1 MSFAVKYQEFL
12 EKINNRVP
20 IKWLTKPID
29 KIHPLAS
36 FFLFIIAII
45 IILLLVFKPFGIAG
59 GKTQTIFFTIGL
71 ADDSGEILRNFEF
84 QIRDNDTDIV
94 QNYRTGNNG
103 QFSLELDKYGSYSVV
118 VDKAGYKYLDVDVD
132 LSRTRQNFTVLI
144 FNLPST
150 QSKTLTFVGTNGK
163 PISENLNVTITCQD
177 GTTVNPTSSTVT
189 NGTADFDVPV
199 SCTNMVAT
207 AIGISYSGKSIP
219 INQTTGV
226 VSVPPK
232 AAVTGTGRATIRVK
246 SGTNYLDG
254 ITLRIFATGDGIN
267 PVVSGQTAM
276 GSKPFANLEIGEY
289 KVVATDDSL
298 RYATAEKIFTIT
310 KDTETQINLEM
321 SAVNGQGNPGDTE
334 TTIEARDITVV
345 VKDYD
350 TGVDLESS
358 ALAQVFLTTDING
371 SLQTIDT
378 KDYKGTS
385 LSFRLDKT
393 KEYSLTVRATGYLA
407 ATKNITPNA
416 SNYIINLEKETVSN
430 VSDINVT
437 VVDEENLPVIGATL
451 IIYNGDNEF
460 QDTRYDYLVT
470 DEFGKAN
477 FESIAKG
484 NYFIKLRK
492 INIVT
497 SSQKFTH
504 TPPTDTNMSMSINVG
519 TGTVRFYIKNINEE
533 TIDFANI
540 TLYDQTGE
548 EIGTDLSAQNGEY
561 AKTIKADKILYAK
574 ISKEGYYDYYTE
586 LIPII
591 SGETIIKDIKL
602 IRVGTVSTLT
612 ADFVGLFNE
621 LNQRV
626 DYLTQNSKFY
636 FKFRLINPVAGN
648 IGLRFLAGD
657 KETAEEDLIYIR
669 AMYDTKANV
678 IYYSNT
684 NLTIVTPDIH
694 AKVIDAKLADASIGV
709 YELSVPVGTV
719 QANKGQAAPIYYS
732 AFTST
737 PPEIDNLNSQ
747 KVYYI
752 DTAEICSG
760 TFCFSG
766 QYVDVA
772 EDIVYDLAEINN
784 FVVNKTYNLKYVL
797 TNAKSNVYNNN
808 KLTIA
813 NVENT
818 SEMLANAIDIL
829 NYDITGGRFTG
840 QGSSGNQLRNKIPFS
855 SGYLES
861 LQINVYDKIN
871 IDVNVKPAVLG
882 TSRLQNK
889 IISNQSVVY
898 NEFMTFNVAQ
908 QYPFTITY
916 EPKNIVPN
924 KPFDLTIVALD
935 ESGLPVTDAL
945 VNIYQRRANNQQLK
959 ITSGIIRTSDYGKAI
974 VPMPALRTGERI
986 IISIEK
992 SGYYSEPVEFTVEEN
1007 ILSLKQDSTNV
1018 TDKAPFTININKA
1031 NPDGTEKLLTII
1043 NNTDYPLQLKPFKD
1057 NSFNFRYANYLNI
1070 PRLQQNLNS
1079 QVANITIPA
1088 NGEENLRIKIA
1099 TSQDAEDLTQTL
1111 NITGNIIGYVSV
1123 DNSEAEYPFNI
1134 PISLKISVGEGV
1146 EEDDCLTIN
1155 GISNPWRQVVGSNDS
1170 VSFKFTIQ
1178 NNCVAKGTDKR
1189 LPLDTIRAK
1198 IVNSK
1203 DMFGSYHLTVD
1214 GKTITLAEGSY
1225 TTILKNLS
1233 PGSYDATLTY
1243 YSHEKKFGDVET
1255 KIYINGQVRTND
1267 GLKYVNTTKD
1277 VAFTTNIAIRKI
1289 QDCIDFY
1296 DGSKK
1301 INDMLVITK
1310 ETNTGEVKELTV
1322 KNNCADL
1329 GRFKLNFCED
1339 ADTNPNAFTG
1349 CGGIRYEN
1357 LGGFHENELY
1367 FKFGDSSQIVGI
1379 KKPEVPGGYII
1390 PVKVATL
1397 NSNDKAIAPIYKNLK
1412 INVHSST
1419 GLYMEDPFIE
1429 VTKDKNEETGGDIFK
1444 STKVRL
1450 LNHDINTTPW
1460 DYAKKYD
1467 EATKDTGFSKYIA
1480 PEYRTSDLN
1489 KGVYKESHKLINYNS
1504 VQTLMNKQIGGNLGG
1519 AGFYIGGGL
1528 AGTSAGFATAGIFA
1542 ISKYAASK
1550 MFLVAIGGGW
1560 GIAVLAILAAGGFLA
1575 HTFENKYT
1583 WNVVHYNANLDL
1595 NVSSPETV
1603 VSKTINISEEDS
1615 LIQHINVFDITGAR
1629 FLTFFKTRGKANGK
1643 LVKDETLT
1651 LIVPQCKENKYL
1663 LKKTQ
1668 DVNNI
1673 EGACSNDFKSIAVE
1687 DDSIIYKVEC
1697 DGSWPRKKINTNMSS
1712 YLVCA
1717 TNKTHWPEQSGIKP
1731 LYFIISDS
1739 NSVEK
1744 LSRGDN
1750 LYKTISF
1757 YPTLND
1763 EEEVVDPAFVGAREI
1778 GKFRFAFISKQY
1790 PERIPVKLDLEDCTT
1805 DSGRSGKTGKD
1816 ALPNV
1821 SFDWR
1826 WDTFNDINKCS
1837 DGNYCDATQLSQVI
1851 VSRLYQAN
1859 KLIGEQTEI
1868 SCPKSNAQV
1877 IDQAAAGTYNLVS
1890 SIPEWSG
1897 DVPANFTGINSV
1909 RFGIDGNLTKIQVS
1923 VQNRTT
1929 SQQAGS
1935 IKVTYGNYV
1944 PKYYSTY
1951 DSVGNFV
1958 DTDVTSNTSEQ
1969 NIQIMIPTGED
1980 DSVDYTFTYSETDD
1994 QPIIG
1999 NNIPLT
2005 VTYSGA
2011 NAYSDDPKYTNYQTD
2026 INASIYQA
2034 SIGTDC
2040 QVPATTVQFNGVDYI
2055 DMWFDANVYPNNVVS
2070 SWDKDSIN
2078 TLKSY
2083 LEFDAYLITDNYNQQ
2098 FLNDFDKAHGG
2109 KASGSNVI
2117 AESWFSAPGEYQTGI
2132 YSPLFRDHTI
2142 FSQKYTDSE
2151 NGVDI
2156 LVPGKYRVRIDI
2168 IYNNN
2173 DWSLTRESGEID
2185 ANVVVTFTYIRG
2197 PENDS
2202 IFYRMPFDGFVGMQ
2216 NSNSYSRQNYG
2227 LGYMGD
2233 VITINRNISQSKEL
2247 KTEYL
2252 GSSNPKKYL
2261 NIQFNKDFFKV
2272 NSNVETRGN
2281 LLSIKEK
2288 TDNQIEMIYSPSVAN
2303 PVIMQ
2308 VNKAN
2313 LLPFSVYY
2321 QLKNDNTEEIMFGGN
2336 SLGIWTGISDTNES
2350 KPRYLDFSG
2359 DYVFF
2364 KFNNFYD
2371 RQSEPDERMS
2381 NTYAI
2386 DWEHIARTGTVYLR
2400 TIFYT
2405 PFDSDNNPIKY
2416 SLISKTRGNQENV
2429 LFIGDTKS
2437 NNLDLI
2443 SIKTIG
2449 GTNENKIFSLEDLFT
2464 AVKDRKVCVVNSDNG
2479 KTTEFYWNP
2488 KKIYES
2494 DSNKFIGQRLPD
2506 GILAN

>member
-12 EKINNRVP
+12 DKINNRIP

-45 IILLLVFKPFGIAG
+45 VILLLVFKPFGFLE

-71 ADDSGEILRNFEF
+71 ADDSGEILKNFEF
-84 QIRDNDTDIV
+84 QLKDHDNGVV
-94 QNYRTGNNG
+94 QNCRTGNNG
-103 QFSLELDKYGSYSVV
+103 RFSLELNKYGSYSVV
-118 VDKAGYKYLDVDVD
+118 IDKAGYKYLEETID
-132 LSRTRQNFTVLI
+132 LSRTKQNFTVLI
-144 FNLPST
+144 FKLPNT
-150 QSKTLTFVGTNGK
+150 QSKTLTFVGTNGQ

-177 GTTVNPTSSTVT
+177 GTTINPTSLTVT

-199 SCTNMVAT
+199 SCTSMVAT

-219 INQTTGV
+219 INQTTGIV
-226 VSVPPK
+226 NVPPK
-232 AAVTGTGRATIRVK
+232 ASVTGTGRASVRVN
-246 SGTNYLDG
+246 SGSNYLDG
-254 ITLRIFATGDGIN
+254 ITLRIYAVEDGIN
-267 PVVSGQTAM
+267 PVVSGQTTI
-276 GSKPFANLEIGEY
+276 GGKSFPNLEIGEY
-289 KVVATDDSL
+289 KVIATDDSL

-310 KDTETQINLEM
+310 KDTETQITVEM
-321 SAVNGQGNPGDTE
+321 SAINGQGNPGDTE
-334 TTIEARDITVV
+334 TTMETRDITVV

-350 TGVDLESS
+350 TGVDFNSS
-358 ALAQVFLTTDING
+358 ALAQVLLTTDING

-378 KDYKGTS
+378 KDYEGTS

-393 KEYSLTVRATGYLA
+393 KEYSITVRARGYLA
-407 ATKNITPNA
+407 ATKDITPNA
-416 SNYIINLEKETVSN
+416 NSYIIHLEKETISN

-451 IIYNGDNEF
+451 IIYNGDNGF

-470 DEFGKAN
+470 DEFGKAS

-492 INIVT
+492 TKVVS

-519 TGTVRFYIKNINEE
+519 TGTIRFYIKNINEE

-548 EIGTDLSAQNGEY
+548 EIGTDLSAQNGEF
-561 AKTIKADKILYAK
+561 AKIIKADKILYAK

-621 LNQRV
+621 QNQRV

-636 FKFRLINPVAGN
+636 FKFRLVNPVSGN

-678 IYYSNT
+678 SYYSNT
-684 NLTIVTPDIH
+684 NLTIVTPDTH
-694 AKVIDAKLADASIGV
+694 AKVIDAKLVNASVGV

-737 PPEIDNLNSQ
+737 PPLLDNLNSQ

-766 QYVDVA
+766 QYVDVS
-772 EDIVYDLAEINN
+772 EDIVYDLSEINN

-808 KLTIA
+808 RLMIA

-818 SEMLANAIDIL
+818 TEMLANAIDIL
-829 NYDITGGRFTG
+829 SYNITGGRFED

-855 SGYLES
+855 SDYLTS

-898 NEFMTFNVAQ
+898 NEFMTFNVAH

-924 KPFDLTIVALD
+924 KPFDLTIVAID
-935 ESGLPVTDAL
+935 ESGLPVSDAL
-945 VNIYQRRANNQQLK
+945 VNIYQRRANHQQLK
-959 ITSGIIRTSDYGKAI
+959 ITSGIIRTNDYGKAI

-992 SGYYSEPVEFTVEEN
+992 SGHFSEPVEFTVEEN
-1007 ILSLKQDSTNV
+1007 ILSLKQDSTKV
-1018 TDKAPFTININKA
+1018 TDKAPFTININKT

-1057 NSFNFRYANYLNI
+1057 NSFNFRYSNYLNI
-1070 PRLQQNLNS
+1070 PRLQQYLNS
-1079 QVANITIPA
+1079 QVANLTVPA

-1099 TSQDAEDLTQTL
+1099 TSQDADDLTQTL
-1111 NITGNIIGYVSV
+1111 NITGNIVGYVSV
-1123 DNSEAEYPFNI
+1123 ENSEAEYPFNI

-1146 EEDDCLTIN
+1146 EEDDCLVIQGAN
-1155 GISNPWRQVVGSNDS
+1155 NPWNQVVSGNDS
-1170 VSFKFTIQ
+1170 VSFSFDII
-1178 NNCVAKGTDKR
+1178 NNCKVKGNDEESIE
-1189 LPLDTIRAK
+1189 LDTLRAK

-1203 DMFGSYHLTVD
+1203 DMFGSFNLTVD
-1214 GKTITLAEGSY
+1214 GKTITLSEGSY
-1225 TTILKNLS
+1225 TTVLKDLA
-1233 PGSYDATLTY
+1233 PGAHFATLTY
-1243 YSHEKKFGDVET
+1243 YSLDKKFGDVET

-1301 INDMLVITK
+1301 INDMFVITK
-1310 ETNTGEVKELTV
+1310 ETNTYEVKELTV

-1329 GRFKLNFCED
+1329 GRFRINFCED
-1339 ADTNPNAFTG
+1339 IETNPNAFVG
-1349 CGGIRYEN
+1349 CGGIRYDN
-1357 LGGFHENELY
+1357 LGGFNENELY
-1367 FKFGDSSQIVGI
+1367 FNFGESSLVAGI
-1379 KKPEVPGGYII
+1379 KKPEVPGGYLI
-1390 PVKVATL
+1390 PVKIAIL
-1397 NSNDKAIAPIYKNLK
+1397 NSNDKAITTIYKNLK
-1412 INVHSST
+1412 INVHSSK

-1429 VTKDKNEETGGDIFK
+1429 VDKNSSGVYNSATVK
-1444 STKVRL
+1444 L

-1460 DYAKKYD
+1460 DYAVKYD
-1467 EATKDTGFSKYIA
+1467 KATKETGFSKYIDSKL
-1480 PEYRTSDLN
+1480 SDKISN
-1489 KGVYKESHKLINYNS
+1489 HNNEIYKLIKFTEKSKNIDKS
-1504 VQTLMNKQIGGNLGG
+1504 DAGALPWAGTVIGGVGLIYQGLLSFGVGVPALITVSAAAFPWVLIGG
-1519 AGFYIGGGL
+1519 ALVGIGLVFAPTFFSNFEETDLDFITLLDDYGPIQDEL
-1528 AGTSAGFATAGIFA
+1528 EKSIYLSSA
-1542 ISKYAASK
+1542 
-1550 MFLVAIGGGW
+1550 
-1560 GIAVLAILAAGGFLA
+1560 
-1575 HTFENKYT
+1575 
-1583 WNVVHYNANLDL
+1583 
-1595 NVSSPETV
+1595 
-1603 VSKTINISEEDS
+1603 DS
-1615 LIQHINVFDITGAR
+1615 QMEYINVFDITGSR
-1629 FLTFFKTRGKANGK
+1629 HINYFKIKKKIDGG
-1643 LVKDETLT
+1643 LVKDRTFKMISYT
-1651 LIVPQCKENKYL
+1651 CNSVDNQDL
-1663 LKKTQ
+1663 LWHYPEITTP
-1668 DVNNI
+1668 DSDC
-1673 EGACSNDFKSIAVE
+1673 GASFSSITE
-1687 DDSIIYKVEC
+1687 ESDRIIYSIKC
-1697 DGSWPRKKINTNMSS
+1697 NGSWPKNKIYLELMS
-1712 YLVCA
+1712 YTFCKQ
-1717 TNKTHWPEQSGIKP
+1717 NKTYWPEQAGIKP
-1731 LYFIISDS
+1731 LSFIIKDE
-1739 NSVEK
+1739 NDVNI

-1750 LYKTISF
+1750 LYKTITF
-1757 YPTLND
+1757 YPTLD
-1763 EEEVVDPAFVGAREI
+1763 DQVEDQDPAFYNTLQGDGKKI
-1778 GKFRFAFISKQY
+1778 GDFRFAFISKQY
-1790 PERIPVKLDLEDCTT
+1790 PERLPVKLDLEDCVT

-1821 SFDWR
+1821 SFDWK
-1826 WDTFNDINKCS
+1826 WDDFEDINKCS

-1851 VSRLYQAN
+1851 VSRLYKAN

-1868 SCPKSNAQV
+1868 SCPRSNAQV
-1877 IDQAAAGTYNLVS
+1877 IDQAASGTYNLVS

-1909 RFGIDGNLTKIQVS
+1909 RFGTDGNLTKIQVS

-1929 SQQAGS
+1929 AQQAGS
-1935 IKVTYGNYV
+1935 IKIKYGDHV
-1944 PKYYSTY
+1944 PEYYSTY

-1958 DTDVTSNTSEQ
+1958 DTQVTSSTPEQ
-1969 NIQIMIPTGED
+1969 SIQIMIPTGED
-1980 DSVDYTFTYSETDD
+1980 DSVDYTFTYGTADK
-1994 QPIIG
+1994 PIIG
-1999 NNIPLT
+1999 NNIKLT

-2011 NAYSDDPKYTNYQTD
+2011 NAYSDPKYTNYQTD
-2026 INASIYQA
+2026 INASIHQA
-2034 SIGTDC
+2034 STGTGC
-2040 QVPATTVQFNGVDYI
+2040 QVPATTAQFNGVDYI
-2055 DMWFDANVYPNNVVS
+2055 DMWFDASVYPNNVVS

-2117 AESWFSAPGEYQTGI
+2117 AESWFSAPGDYQKGI
-2132 YSPLFRDHTI
+2132 YSPLFRDHTT
-2142 FSQKYTDSE
+2142 FSQKYTAGSE
-2151 NGVDI
+2151 NAVNI
-2156 LVPGKYRVRIDI
+2156 LVPGKYRVRIDL
-2168 IYNNN
+2168 IYNNDKWNLTKAN
-2173 DWSLTRESGEID
+2173 DEID

-2202 IFYRMPFDGFVGMQ
+2202 IFYRMPFDGFVGLQ
-2216 NSNSYSRQNYG
+2216 NSHSYSRQNYG

-2233 VITINRNISQSKEL
+2233 VITINRNPNQSKEL
-2247 KTEYL
+2247 NTEYL

-2281 LLSIKEK
+2281 LLTIKEK

-2303 PVIMQ
+2303 PIIMK
-2308 VNKAN
+2308 VKKSN
-2313 LLPFSVYY
+2313 LMPFSAYY
-2321 QLKNDNTEEIMFGGN
+2321 QLKNENTGEVMFGGN
-2336 SLGIWTGISDTNES
+2336 SLGVWTGISKDSENDP
-2350 KPRYLDFSG
+2350 KYLDFSG
-2359 DYVFF
+2359 DYVFL

-2371 RQSEPDERMS
+2371 RQSEPDERMT

-2386 DWEHIARTGTVYLR
+2386 DWEHIARTGSVYLR
-2400 TIFYT
+2400 TIIYT
-2405 PFDSDNNPIKY
+2405 PFDSDNNPVTYI
-2416 SLISKTRGNQENV
+2416 LTSKTRGSQENV
-2429 LFIGDTKS
+2429 SFISDPKNRNTNTSSDK
-2437 NNLDLI
+2437 
-2443 SIKTIG
+2443 KIG
-2449 GTNENKIFSLEDLFT
+2449 GMDSKYKIYSLKELFDRVED
-2464 AVKDRKVCVVNSDNG
+2464 KQVCVVNSDNG
-2479 KTTEFYWNP
+2479 KTTEFFWNP
-2488 KKIYES
+2488 KKIYETNS
-2494 DSNKFIGQRLPD
+2494 GDVNMFIGQGLPEE
-2506 GILAN
+2506 GITAS